1 MLQEVRLPLLEE
13 AQRSPHLLSDL
24 AGLEKYVA
32 ESYDSRSFIELLQ
45 NADDAKATSF
55 LVKKVCGYLVVANNG
70 SPFSVNDFE
79 SICRSA
85 SSTKTR
91 GSSIGYRGIGFKSVV
106 GLAEVVHIISG
117 GLEAT
122 FSRDLTARAVP
133 QASRVPLIRIPHEL
147 DDAARQAV
155 MPEVEMLRKEG
166 YVTFFVFGE
175 FAASA
180 IDNEFSNFDATS
192 LLFLRNIQNLSL
204 VAGAVESYV
213 VGREEWDGEVRL
225 VQISS
230 EREASNWIVVGS
242 QGASV
247 AFYQDPVS
255 EVIERLPESAAVV
268 HAFLPTNESTGL
280 GVKLNSDISTDPSRT
295 RIVFDERTDQGVS
308 DLAAILAGLVSDIIL
323 DRPMPDSIGMLK
335 ALLPLDDPRMHKYQK
350 RSFKSELFSKL
361 QEVCTLDRFVLRPS
375 WLNSIDFELLAKIS
389 GLEPMPR
396 SIEGVEGASALMRYL
411 GAKDVGVNDL
421 SKSFVS
427 QDISHGGCSEIV
439 SELVRLSDT
448 KQINVGDVDVSW
460 PVWVSGNK
468 KLSIAQI
475 EECES
480 VLDDAFIDMVVE
492 KTAGAGGIS
501 RLVNALTKQGVASKI
516 IPAAGKKAESL
527 DGELQKNA
535 EWSVDT
541 VFNQAAPLNLKKWRG
556 AEEQVKNI
564 FIAQGWSAND
574 VSRQNLGYD
583 IECDDKEGRKIFVEV
598 KLIASPSQPFT
609 LTSNEEAVARQKGEF
624 YYLAIVQQ
632 LGDFFD
638 VCFIPNPVDKL
649 ELVRSCRQWVWECS
663 QYPFNPVRFELS

>member
-70 SPFSVNDFE
+70 SPFTVNDFE

-155 MPEVEMLRKEG
+155 MPEVEMLRKQG

-180 IDNEFSNFDATS
+180 IDNEFLNFDATS

-204 VAGAVESYV
+204 VAGAVESYLV
-213 VGREEWDGEVRL
+213 SREDWDGEVRL

-230 EREASNWIVVGS
+230 EREASNWIVVGR

-255 EVIERLPESAAVV
+255 EMIERLPESTAVV

-295 RIVFDERTDQGVS
+295 RIVFDDRTDQGVL
-308 DLAAILAGLVSDIIL
+308 DIAAILAGLLSDIIL

-389 GLEPMPR
+389 GLEPIPR
-396 SIEGVEGASALMRYL
+396 SIEGIEGASALMRYL

-421 SKSFVS
+421 SKSFAS

-448 KQINVGDVDVSW
+448 KQISVSDIDVSW

-475 EECES
+475 DESES
-480 VLDDAFIDMVVE
+480 VLDEAFIDMVVE
-492 KTAGAGGIS
+492 KNAGAGGVS
-501 RLVNALTKQGVASKI
+501 RLVSALTNQSAASRI
-516 IPAAGKKAESL
+516 IPFVSKETASL
-527 DGELQKNA
+527 DSVLQKSS
-535 EWSVDT
+535 EWSVDS
-541 VFNQAAPLNLKKWRG
+541 VFDQVTSLNLKKWRG
-556 AEEQVKNI
+556 AEEQVKHI
-564 FIAQGWSAND
+564 FMAQGWIAND

-583 IECDDKEGRKIFVEV
+583 IECADKDGKKIFVEV

-609 LTSNEEAVARQKGEF
+609 LTSNEEAVARQKGDS

-632 LGDFFD
+632 LGDFLD
-638 VCFIPNPVDKL
+638 VCFIPNPVNKL

-663 QYPFNPVRFELS
+663 QYPFTPVRFELC

>member
-55 LVKKVCGYLVVANNG
+55 LVKKIHGYLIVANNG
-70 SPFSVNDFE
+70 NPFTVSDFE

-85 SSTKTR
+85 SSTKSR

-106 GLAEVVHIISG
+106 GLAEVVHIISD
-117 GLEAT
+117 GLETT

-147 DDAARQAV
+147 DSATRQAII
-155 MPEVEMLRKEG
+155 PEVEVLRKQG
-166 YVTFFVFGE
+166 YVTFFVFGD
-175 FAASA
+175 FTASA
-180 IDNEFSNFDATS
+180 IDNEFLSFDATS
-192 LLFLRNIQNLSL
+192 LLFLRNIQKLSL

-213 VGREEWDGEVRL
+213 VGREEWGGAVRL

-230 EREASNWIVVGS
+230 EREVSNWIVVGN
-242 QGASV
+242 QEGSV
-247 AFYQDPVS
+247 AFYQDSVS
-255 EVIERLPESAAVV
+255 EVIERLPESDAVV

-295 RIVFDERTDQGVS
+295 RIVFDDRTDQGVS
-308 DLAAILAGLVSDIIL
+308 DLAAILAGLVNDIVL
-323 DRPMPDSIGMLK
+323 DKPMPDSIGMLK

-350 RSFKSELFSKL
+350 RSFKSELFRRL
-361 QEVCTLDRFVLRPS
+361 QEVCKLDRFVLRPL
-375 WLNSIDFELLAKIS
+375 WLNSIDFELLAKLS
-389 GLEPMPR
+389 GLEPMPQ
-396 SIEGVEGASALMRYL
+396 SVEGVDGASALMRYL
-411 GAKDVGVNDL
+411 GAKDVGVNDM
-421 SKSFVS
+421 SRSFVS
-427 QDISHGGCSEIV
+427 QNISQGGCSEIV
-439 SELVRLSDT
+439 SELVRLADT
-448 KQINVGDVDVSW
+448 KQINVSDIDVSW
-460 PVWVSGNK
+460 PIWVSGNK

-475 EECES
+475 DES
-480 VLDDAFIDMVVE
+480 ELVLDEAFIDMVVE
-492 KTAGAGGIS
+492 KTAGAGGVS
-501 RLVNALTKQGVASKI
+501 RLVSALTNLSAASKI
-516 IPAAGKKAESL
+516 IPTVRKETASL
-527 DGELQKNA
+527 DSVLQKNS
-535 EWSVDT
+535 EWSVDS
-541 VFNQAAPLNLKKWRG
+541 VFDQVTSLSLKKWRG
-556 AEEQVKNI
+556 AEEQVKHI
-564 FIAQGWSAND
+564 FMAQGWIAND

-583 IECDDKEGRKIFVEV
+583 IECVDKDGKKIFVEV

-609 LTSNEEAVARQKGEF
+609 LTSNEEAVARQKGDS

-632 LGDFFD
+632 LGDFLD

-663 QYPFNPVRFELS
+663 QYPFAPVRFELC

>member
-55 LVKKVCGYLVVANNG
+55 LVKKIHGYLIVANNG
-70 SPFSVNDFE
+70 NPFTVSDFE

-85 SSTKTR
+85 SSTKSR

-106 GLAEVVHIISG
+106 GLAEVVHIISD
-117 GLEAT
+117 GLETT

-147 DDAARQAV
+147 DSATRQAII
-155 MPEVEMLRKEG
+155 PEVEVLRKQG
-166 YVTFFVFGE
+166 YVTFFVFGD
-175 FAASA
+175 FTASA
-180 IDNEFSNFDATS
+180 IDNEFLSFDATS
-192 LLFLRNIQNLSL
+192 LLFLRNIQKLSL

-213 VGREEWDGEVRL
+213 VGREEWGGAVRL

-230 EREASNWIVVGS
+230 EREVSNWIVVGN
-242 QGASV
+242 QEGSV
-247 AFYQDPVS
+247 AFYQDSVS
-255 EVIERLPESAAVV
+255 EVIERLPESDAVV

-295 RIVFDERTDQGVS
+295 RIVFDDRTDQGVS
-308 DLAAILAGLVSDIIL
+308 DLAAILAGLVNDIVL
-323 DRPMPDSIGMLK
+323 DKPMPDSIGMLK

-350 RSFKSELFSKL
+350 RSFKSELFRRL
-361 QEVCTLDRFVLRPS
+361 QELCKLDRFVLRPL
-375 WLNSIDFELLAKIS
+375 WLNSIDFELLAKLS
-389 GLEPMPR
+389 GLEPMPQ
-396 SIEGVEGASALMRYL
+396 SVEGVDGASALMRYL
-411 GAKDVGVNDL
+411 GAKDVGVNDM
-421 SKSFVS
+421 SRSFVS
-427 QDISHGGCSEIV
+427 QNISQGGCSEIV
-439 SELVRLSDT
+439 SELVRLADT
-448 KQINVGDVDVSW
+448 KQINVSDIDVSW
-460 PVWVSGNK
+460 PIWVSGNK

-475 EECES
+475 DES
-480 VLDDAFIDMVVE
+480 ELVLDEAFIDMVVE
-492 KTAGAGGIS
+492 KTAGAGGVS
-501 RLVNALTKQGVASKI
+501 RLVSALTNLSAASKI
-516 IPAAGKKAESL
+516 IPTVRKETASL
-527 DGELQKNA
+527 DSVLQKNS
-535 EWSVDT
+535 EWSVDS
-541 VFNQAAPLNLKKWRG
+541 VFDQVTSLSLKKWRG
-556 AEEQVKNI
+556 AEEQVKHI
-564 FIAQGWSAND
+564 FMAQGWIAND

-583 IECDDKEGRKIFVEV
+583 IECVDKDGKKIFVEV

-609 LTSNEEAVARQKGEF
+609 LTSNEEAVARQKGDS

-632 LGDFFD
+632 LGDFLD

-663 QYPFNPVRFELS
+663 QYPFAPVRFELC

>member
-55 LVKKVCGYLVVANNG
+55 LVKKIYGYLIVANNG
-70 SPFSVNDFE
+70 NPFTVNDFE

-85 SSTKTR
+85 SSTKSR

-147 DDAARQAV
+147 DGATRQAI
-155 MPEVEMLRKEG
+155 MPEVEMLRKQG
-166 YVTFFVFGE
+166 YVTFFVFGD
-175 FAASA
+175 FTASA
-180 IDNEFSNFDATS
+180 IDNEFLNFDATS
-192 LLFLRNIQNLSL
+192 LLFLRNIQKLSL

-213 VGREEWDGEVRL
+213 VGREEWDGAVRL

-230 EREASNWIVVGS
+230 ERAVSNWIVVGS
-242 QGASV
+242 QGGAV
-247 AFYQDPVS
+247 AFYQDSVS
-255 EVIERLPESAAVV
+255 EVIERLPENDAVV

-295 RIVFDERTDQGVS
+295 RIVFDDRTDQGIS
-308 DLAAILAGLVSDIIL
+308 DLAAILAGLVNDIIL
-323 DRPMPDSIGMLK
+323 DKPMPDSIGMLK

-350 RSFKSELFSKL
+350 RSFKSELFRKL
-361 QEVCTLDRFVLRPS
+361 QEVCRLDMFVLRPS
-375 WLNSIDFELLAKIS
+375 WLNSIDFELLTKLS

-411 GAKDVGVNDL
+411 GAKDVGVNDI
-421 SKSFVS
+421 SRSFVS
-427 QDISHGGCSEIV
+427 QDISQSGCSEIV
-439 SELVRLSDT
+439 SELVRLADT
-448 KQINVGDVDVSW
+448 KQISISDIDVSW

-475 EECES
+475 DECES
-480 VLDDAFIDMVVE
+480 VLDEAFIDMVVE
-492 KTAGAGGIS
+492 KTAGAGGIL
-501 RLVNALTKQGVASKI
+501 RLVSALTNQGVASRV
-516 IPAAGKKAESL
+516 IPSVGKKTDSL
-527 DGELQKNA
+527 DTVLQKSSD
-535 EWSVDT
+535 WSVDS
-541 VFNQAAPLNLKKWRG
+541 VLNQVTSLSLKKWRG

-564 FIAQGWSAND
+564 FIAQGWIAND

-583 IECDDKEGRKIFVEV
+583 IECVDKEGRKIFVEV

-609 LTSNEEAVARQKGEF
+609 LTSNEEAVARQNGDS

-632 LGDFFD
+632 LGDFLD

-663 QYPFNPVRFELS
+663 QYPFNPVRFELC

>member
-55 LVKKVCGYLVVANNG
+55 LVKKIDGYLIVANNG
-70 SPFSVNDFE
+70 NPFTVSDFE

-85 SSTKTR
+85 SSTKSR

-106 GLAEVVHIISG
+106 GLAEVVHIISD
-117 GLEAT
+117 GLETT
-122 FSRDLTARAVP
+122 FSKDLTARAVP

-147 DDAARQAV
+147 DSATRQAII
-155 MPEVEMLRKEG
+155 PEVEMLRKQG
-166 YVTFFVFGE
+166 YVTFFVFGD
-175 FAASA
+175 FTASA
-180 IDNEFSNFDATS
+180 IDNEFLNFDATS
-192 LLFLRNIQNLSL
+192 LLFLRNIQKLSL

-213 VGREEWDGEVRL
+213 VGREEWDGTVRL

-230 EREASNWIVVGS
+230 EREVSNWIVVGD
-242 QGASV
+242 QEDSV
-247 AFYQDPVS
+247 AFYQDSVS
-255 EVIERLPESAAVV
+255 EVIERLPESDAVV

-295 RIVFDERTDQGVS
+295 RIVFDDRTDQGIS
-308 DLAAILAGLVSDIIL
+308 NLAAILAGLVNDIIL
-323 DRPMPDSIGMLK
+323 DKPIPDSIGMLK

-350 RSFKSELFSKL
+350 RSFKSELFRRL
-361 QEVCTLDRFVLRPS
+361 QEVCKLDRFVLRPL
-375 WLNSIDFELLAKIS
+375 WLNSIDFELLAKLS

-396 SIEGVEGASALMRYL
+396 SVEGVDGASALMRYL
-411 GAKDVGVNDL
+411 GAKDVGVNDI
-421 SKSFVS
+421 SRSFVS
-427 QDISHGGCSEIV
+427 QNISQGGCSEIV
-439 SELVRLSDT
+439 SELVRLADT
-448 KQINVGDVDVSW
+448 KQISVSDIDVSW

-475 EECES
+475 DESKS
-480 VLDDAFIDMVVE
+480 VLDEAFIDMVVE
-492 KTAGAGGIS
+492 KTAGAGGVS
-501 RLVNALTKQGVASKI
+501 RLVSALTNQSAASRI
-516 IPAAGKKAESL
+516 IPSVSKETASL
-527 DGELQKNA
+527 DSVLQKNS
-535 EWSVDT
+535 EWSVDS
-541 VFNQAAPLNLKKWRG
+541 VFGQVTSLSLKKWRG
-556 AEEQVKNI
+556 AEEQVKHI
-564 FIAQGWSAND
+564 FMAQGWVAND

-583 IECDDKEGRKIFVEV
+583 IECVDKDGKKIFVEV

-609 LTSNEEAVARQKGEF
+609 LTSNEEAVARQKGDS

-632 LGDFFD
+632 LGDFLD

-663 QYPFNPVRFELS
+663 QYPFTPVRFELC

>member
-55 LVKKVCGYLVVANNG
+55 LVKKIDGCLIVANNG
-70 SPFSVNDFE
+70 NPFTVSDFE

-85 SSTKTR
+85 SSTKSR

-106 GLAEVVHIISG
+106 GLAEVVHIISD
-117 GLEAT
+117 GLETT
-122 FSRDLTARAVP
+122 FSKDLTARAVP

-147 DDAARQAV
+147 DSATRQAII
-155 MPEVEMLRKEG
+155 PEVEMLRKQG
-166 YVTFFVFGE
+166 YVTFFVFGD
-175 FAASA
+175 FTASA
-180 IDNEFSNFDATS
+180 IDNEFLNFDATS
-192 LLFLRNIQNLSL
+192 LLFLRNIQKLSL

-213 VGREEWDGEVRL
+213 VGREEWDGTVRL

-230 EREASNWIVVGS
+230 EREVSNWIVVGD
-242 QGASV
+242 QEDSV
-247 AFYQDPVS
+247 AFYQDSVS
-255 EVIERLPESAAVV
+255 EVIERLPESDAVV

-295 RIVFDERTDQGVS
+295 RIVFDDRTDQGIS
-308 DLAAILAGLVSDIIL
+308 NLAAILAGLVNDIIL
-323 DRPMPDSIGMLK
+323 DKPMPDSIGMLK

-350 RSFKSELFSKL
+350 RSFKSELFRRL
-361 QEVCTLDRFVLRPS
+361 QEVCKLDRFVLRPL
-375 WLNSIDFELLAKIS
+375 WLNSIDFELLAKLS

-396 SIEGVEGASALMRYL
+396 SVEGVDGASALMRYL
-411 GAKDVGVNDL
+411 GAKDVGVNDI
-421 SKSFVS
+421 SRSFVS
-427 QDISHGGCSEIV
+427 QNISQGGCSEIV
-439 SELVRLSDT
+439 SELVRLADT
-448 KQINVGDVDVSW
+448 KQISVSDIDVSW

-475 EECES
+475 DESKS
-480 VLDDAFIDMVVE
+480 VLDEAFIDMVVE
-492 KTAGAGGIS
+492 KTAGAGGVS
-501 RLVNALTKQGVASKI
+501 RLVSALTNQSAASRI
-516 IPAAGKKAESL
+516 IPSVSKETASL
-527 DGELQKNA
+527 DSVLQKNS
-535 EWSVDT
+535 EWSVDS
-541 VFNQAAPLNLKKWRG
+541 VFGQVTSLSLKKWRG
-556 AEEQVKNI
+556 AEEQVKHI
-564 FIAQGWSAND
+564 FMAQGWVAND

-583 IECDDKEGRKIFVEV
+583 IECVDKDGKKIFVEV

-609 LTSNEEAVARQKGEF
+609 LTSNEEAVARQKGDS

-632 LGDFFD
+632 LGDFLD

-663 QYPFNPVRFELS
+663 QYQFTPVRFELC

>member
-13 AQRSPHLLSDL
+13 AQRSPQLLSDL
-24 AGLEKYVA
+24 AGLERYVA

-70 SPFSVNDFE
+70 NAFTVNDFE

-106 GLAEVVHIISG
+106 GLAEVVHIVSG

-122 FSRDLTARAVP
+122 FSRDLTAKAIP

-147 DDAARQAV
+147 DDATRQAV

-166 YVTFFVFGE
+166 YVTFFLFGE
-175 FAASA
+175 FLASS
-180 IDNEFSNFDATS
+180 IDNEFSNFDVTS
-192 LLFLRNIQNLSL
+192 LLFLNNIQNLSL
-204 VAGAVESYV
+204 IAGAVESYV
-213 VGREEWDGEVRL
+213 VSREEWGGEVRL
-225 VQISS
+225 IQISS
-230 EREASNWIVVGS
+230 EREVSNWIVVGS

-255 EVIERLPESAAVV
+255 EVIERLPESTAVV

-295 RIVFDERTDQGVS
+295 RIVFDDRTDQGIS
-308 DLAAILAGLVSDIIL
+308 DLAAILAGLMGDIII

-350 RSFKSELFSKL
+350 RSFKSELFSRL
-361 QEVCTLDRFVLRPS
+361 QEVCALDRFVLRPP

-427 QDISHGGCSEIV
+427 QNISQRGCSEIV

-448 KQINVGDVDVSW
+448 KQINIGDVDVSW
-460 PVWVSGNK
+460 PVWVSGNQ

-475 EECES
+475 EACES
-480 VLDDAFIDMVVE
+480 VLDDSFIDMVVE

-501 RLVNALTKQGVASKI
+501 RLVNALTKQGAVSKI
-516 IPAAGKKAESL
+516 IPASGKKAESL

-583 IECDDKEGRKIFVEV
+583 IECDDNEGRKIFVEV

-609 LTSNEEAVARQKGEF
+609 LTSNEEAVARQKGES

-632 LGDFFD
+632 LGDFLD

>member
-55 LVKKVCGYLVVANNG
+55 LVKKIYGYLIVANNG
-70 SPFSVNDFE
+70 SPFTVNDFE

-85 SSTKTR
+85 SSTKSR

-106 GLAEVVHIISG
+106 GLAEVVHIISD
-117 GLEAT
+117 GLETT

-147 DDAARQAV
+147 DSATRQAV
-155 MPEVEMLRKEG
+155 MPEIEILRKDG
-166 YVTFFVFGE
+166 YVTFFVFGD

-180 IDNEFSNFDATS
+180 IDNEFLNFDATS
-192 LLFLRNIQNLSL
+192 LLFLRNIQNLIL
-204 VAGAVESYV
+204 DAGAVESYV
-213 VGREEWDGEVRL
+213 VGREEWDRAVRL

-230 EREASNWIVVGS
+230 EREASNWIVVGN

-255 EVIERLPESAAVV
+255 EVIERVPESGAVV

-280 GVKLNSDISTDPSRT
+280 GVKLNSDISTDPSRI
-295 RIVFDERTDQGVS
+295 RVVFDDRTDQGIS
-308 DLAAILAGLVSDIIL
+308 DLAEILAGLVNDIIL
-323 DRPMPDSIGMLK
+323 DKPMPDSIGMLK
-335 ALLPLDDPRMHKYQK
+335 ALLPIDDPRMHKYQK
-350 RSFKSELFSKL
+350 RSFKSELFRKL
-361 QEVCTLDRFVLRPS
+361 QEVCRLDRFVLRPS
-375 WLNSIDFELLAKIS
+375 WLNSLDFELLTKLS
-389 GLEPMPR
+389 GLEPIPR

-411 GAKDVGVNDL
+411 GAKDVGVNDI

-427 QDISHGGCSEIV
+427 ESISQGGCSEIV
-439 SELVRLSDT
+439 SELVRLADT
-448 KQINVGDVDVSW
+448 KQISVSDIDVSW
-460 PVWVSGNK
+460 PVWVSGSK

-480 VLDDAFIDMVVE
+480 VLDEAFIDMVVE

-501 RLVNALTKQGVASKI
+501 RLVSALTKQGTASKI
-516 IPAAGKKAESL
+516 IPTAEKKVDSFE
-527 DGELQKNA
+527 GELQKNS
-535 EWSVDT
+535 EWSVDS
-541 VFNQAAPLNLKKWRG
+541 VFNQTSSLSLKKWRG

-583 IECDDKEGRKIFVEV
+583 IECVDKDGRKIFVEV

-609 LTSNEEAVARQKGEF
+609 LTSNEEAVARRSGES

-632 LGDFFD
+632 LGDFLD
-638 VCFIPNPVDKL
+638 VCFIPNPVGKL

-663 QYPFNPVRFELS
+663 QYPFNPVRFELC

>member
-55 LVKKVCGYLVVANNG
+55 LVKKIYGYLIVANNG
-70 SPFSVNDFE
+70 NPFTVNDFE

-85 SSTKTR
+85 SSTKSR

-147 DDAARQAV
+147 DGATRQAI
-155 MPEVEMLRKEG
+155 MPEVKMLRKQG
-166 YVTFFVFGE
+166 YVTFFVFGD
-175 FAASA
+175 FTASA
-180 IDNEFSNFDATS
+180 IDNEFLNFDATS

-204 VAGAVESYV
+204 VAGAVKSYV
-213 VGREEWDGEVRL
+213 VGREEWDGAVRL

-230 EREASNWIVVGS
+230 EREVSNWIVVGN
-242 QGASV
+242 QGGAV
-247 AFYQDPVS
+247 AFYQDSVS
-255 EVIERLPESAAVV
+255 EVIERLPENDAVV

-295 RIVFDERTDQGVS
+295 RIVFDDRTDQGIS
-308 DLAAILAGLVSDIIL
+308 DLAAILAGLVNDIIV
-323 DRPMPDSIGMLK
+323 DKPMPDSIGMLK

-350 RSFKSELFSKL
+350 RSFKSELFRKL
-361 QEVCTLDRFVLRPS
+361 QEICRLDMFVLRPS
-375 WLNSIDFELLAKIS
+375 WLNSIDFELLTKLS

-411 GAKDVGVNDL
+411 GAKDVVVNDI
-421 SKSFVS
+421 SRSFVS
-427 QDISHGGCSEIV
+427 QNISQSGCSEIV
-439 SELVRLSDT
+439 SELVRLADT
-448 KQINVGDVDVSW
+448 KQISISDIDVAW

-475 EECES
+475 DECES
-480 VLDDAFIDMVVE
+480 VLDEAFIDMVVE
-492 KTAGAGGIS
+492 KTAGAGGIL
-501 RLVNALTKQGVASKI
+501 RLVSALTNQGVASRV
-516 IPAAGKKAESL
+516 IPSIGKKTDSL
-527 DGELQKNA
+527 DAVLQKSSD
-535 EWSVDT
+535 WSVDS
-541 VFNQAAPLNLKKWRG
+541 VLNQVTSLSLKKWRG

-564 FIAQGWSAND
+564 FIAQGWIAND

-583 IECDDKEGRKIFVEV
+583 IECVDKEGRNIFVEV

-609 LTSNEEAVARQKGEF
+609 LTSNEEAVARQNGDS

-632 LGDFFD
+632 LGDFLD

-663 QYPFNPVRFELS
+663 QYPFNPVRFELC